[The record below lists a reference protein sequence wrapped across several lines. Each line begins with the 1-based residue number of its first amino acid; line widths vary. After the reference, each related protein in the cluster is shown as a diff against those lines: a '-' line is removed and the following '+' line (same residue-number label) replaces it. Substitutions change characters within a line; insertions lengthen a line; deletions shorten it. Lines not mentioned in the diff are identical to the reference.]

1 MDKVLQLQAPWEQ
14 VREKLKEINI
24 ELTDED
30 LHYEPGKEK
39 ELLNRLQKKMHK
51 SHEEIKGLI
60 ESVSANKGKAS

>member
-1 MDKVLQLQAPWEQ
+1 MDNVLHLQVPWEQ

-39 ELLNRLQKKMHK
+39 ELLDRLQKKIHK
-51 SHEEIKGLI
+51 SREEIKGFI
-60 ESVSANKGKAS
+60 ESVSANRGKAS

>member
-1 MDKVLQLQAPWEQ
+1 MNNVLQLQVPWEE
-14 VREKLKEINI
+14 VKEKLKEINI

-30 LHYEPGKEK
+30 LHYEPGKETVLI
-39 ELLNRLQKKMHK
+39 ERLREKMHK